1 MPPTLSPAVKS
12 QFEGVI
18 INFNDPDQTNLLTT
32 LKQQNPTEASQ
43 IEAAHAAYKSC
54 FTTTPDKARC
64 LAQIASG
71 TQPTPPGSGAA
82 AKNIT
87 HSATPNE
94 LAARS
99 IAQDFFDN
107 LKNKG
112 VTLTGNPEK
121 DRETIDKEWQIY
133 ETANKDKAAISGARE
148 AVYRWFSLGSWFS
161 LAGFL
166 TKSKNFSKDLT
177 GVLGTSTGFVVAAIA
192 FGLDVLTLF
201 NIQIKSDNPLLM
213 RLAAPLLDLEGIN
226 SDVGGTMDMTDT
238 TFGMMGQIMYNPLLD
253 SFLRTLPNDKRPIAQ
268 NILASMTLIGLFKAN
283 LLQMD
288 LIDVAWA
295 ERYQPDIRS
304 MVEQLM
310 RYLFAHGD
318 MGKVGQAHRFMPEV
332 NPQSAFA
339 TDVFSYTIRG
349 GMALLIGWNAYN
361 NAKLYVRGS
370 TDKAI
375 IDRAKTPEN
384 TSQSSTFQDTARA
397 LAANDQRKSFAMMMT
412 DALVMSDI
420 LMQTGHEIFKDDQTV
435 RYLTPAAAFALTTLV
450 FGLCFSLNVGDTP
463 SGDEGLQELID
474 KYKLNTT
481 ADTLTSKTEGIVS
494 NSPAVD
500 TFVAFLFG
508 GMEALAAG
516 YAKNRRAVVESFA
529 MVNNM
534 IGTNHLLT
542 QTANASS
549 LNFEASG
556 QGEGDPKAAI
566 TAAMK
571 TVAALDIVNS
581 AWAGLD
587 AGSTAYLAEGP
598 AYLEIAPAAAGFAIR
613 LAYLIQAFQVEGAG
627 SEEVKTQEYINAGVY
642 VGGVGLGVLLSW
654 ILHDKFDFSFKFE
667 NGQYAVDGQVGPA
680 PGGLVVRGSF
690 GPAAPTPKTRQEE
703 LLAEMNRDQK
713 ILEEL
718 KNELGTINAQITAN
732 PDLLPPEQKNALA
745 TRGRAI
751 VKSMLTLNTSMA
763 KNGAELTREQIAD
776 IDQGLRTGLIAF
788 NPADPMQ
795 RKLVTGELLPG
806 LIAKRKFLANQIATL
821 GSKAPLPLFP
831 GQRHIS
837 MFRNPVLPSYTPE
850 EQALADSYS
859 QAFNMVEAQI
869 KRLESG
875 SSADLIALYQE
886 NTGVNLVLQGFNPV
900 LQNYKQRLEIQH
912 RQLAMTVKLYEMMLP
927 G

>member
-12 QFEGVI
+12 QFEGI
-18 INFNDPDQTNLLTT
+18 ITHFDDPDQTNLINA
-32 LKQQNPTEASQ
+32 LKQQNLTEAPQ
-43 IEAAHAAYKSC
+43 IDTTYATYKSC
-54 FTTTPDKARC
+54 FTTTPDKGRC

-71 TQPTPPGSGAA
+71 TSPTQPGSGAA

-99 IAQDFFDN
+99 IVQDFFES
-107 LKNKG
+107 LKRKG
-112 VTLTGNPEK
+112 ITLTGDPEK

-133 ETANKDKAAISGARE
+133 ETANEDKAGISGARE
-148 AVYRWFSLGSWFS
+148 AVYRWFSLGSFW
-161 LAGFL
+161 
-166 TKSKNFSKDLT
+166 TKSVFFSKDLT
-177 GVLGTSTGFVVAAIA
+177 EVLGTSTGFVVAAIA
-192 FGLDVLTLF
+192 FGLDALTLF
-201 NIQIKSDNPLLM
+201 NIQIKSDNPILVF
-213 RLAAPLLDLEGIN
+213 LASPLLDLEGIN

-238 TFGMMGQIMYNPLLD
+238 TFGMIGQIMYNPLLD
-253 SFLRTLPNDKRPIAQ
+253 SFLRNLPNDKRPIAQ
-268 NILASMTLIGLFKAN
+268 NVLASITLVGLLKAN
-283 LLQMD
+283 LLQKD

-332 NPQSAFA
+332 NPQSDFA
-339 TDVFSYTIRG
+339 TDAFSYTIRG
-349 GMALLIGWNAYN
+349 GMAALIAWNAWN

-370 TDKAI
+370 TNIAI
-375 IDRAKTPEN
+375 IDTAKSPEG

-420 LMQTGHEIFKDDQTV
+420 IMQTCHELITDNQTF
-435 RYLTPAAAFALTTLV
+435 RYLTPIAAFAITTLV
-450 FGLCFSLNVGDTP
+450 FGLSFSLNVGKNP
-463 SGDEGLQELID
+463 SGNEGIDEFIN

-481 ADTLTSKTEGIVS
+481 ADTLTSKTEGIITDQ
-494 NSPAVD
+494 PALD
-500 TFVAFLFG
+500 TFLAFFFG

-542 QTANASS
+542 QTANASAN
-549 LNFEASG
+549 NFEASG
-556 QGEGDPKAAI
+556 QGKGDPNAAI
-566 TAAMK
+566 TAAMR
-571 TVAALDIVNS
+571 TVAALDILNS

-598 AYLEIAPAAAGFAIR
+598 AYLEIAPAAAGLAIR
-613 LAYLIQAFQVEGAG
+613 LTYLIQAFQVEGAG
-627 SEEVKTQEYINAGVY
+627 SKEVLTQEWINAGAY
-642 VGGVGLGVLLSW
+642 VGGVGLGALLSW
-654 ILHDKFDFSFKFE
+654 IFHDKFDFSFKFE

-680 PGGLVVRGSF
+680 PGGLVVKGSF
-690 GPAAPTPKTRQEE
+690 GPTAPSPKTRQEE
-703 LLAEMNRDQK
+703 LLAEINRDQK
-713 ILEEL
+713 ILEDLKTEL
-718 KNELGTINAQITAN
+718 DTINAQIAAVPNSLTVKQN
-732 PDLLPPEQKNALA
+732 NAMA
-745 TRGRAI
+745 TRRRSI
-751 VKSMLTLNTSMA
+751 VKSILALNSSIA

-788 NPADPMQ
+788 NPTDPMQ

-806 LIAKRKFLANQIATL
+806 LIAKRKFLANQIAAL
-821 GSKAPLPLFP
+821 GSKAPLPLLP
-831 GQRHIS
+831 GQRSTSI
-837 MFRNPVLPSYTPE
+837 FRNPVLPSYTSE
-850 EQALADSYS
+850 EQALVDNYS
-859 QAFNMVEAQI
+859 KVLDTVEAQI
-869 KRLESG
+869 KKLESG
-875 SSADLIALYQE
+875 SSADLITLYQE

-900 LQNYKQRLEIQH
+900 LKNYKQHLEIQH
-912 RQLAMTVKLYEMMLP
+912 RQLAMTAKLYEMMLP